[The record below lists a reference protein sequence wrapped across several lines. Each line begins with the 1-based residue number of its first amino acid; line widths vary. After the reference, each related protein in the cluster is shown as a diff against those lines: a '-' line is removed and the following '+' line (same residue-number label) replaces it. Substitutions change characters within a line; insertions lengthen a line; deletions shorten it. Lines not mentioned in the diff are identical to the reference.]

1 MEYLVSYVRHL
12 TIVGQL
18 ELVGVFFAAIYL
30 ILISFKSKWGWLF
43 STMSSLTLIYAVY
56 LSRLYFDV
64 VLHSFF
70 ILTSF
75 YGWYQWSDD
84 QNLPNRGIKKWTLKA
99 HLTAVLICLIISI
112 FMGFVFDSYTQQV
125 SSYMNAFTTVF
136 SMFATFLVAQ
146 KILEN
151 WYYWFVINIVSVFLY
166 YNTEL
171 PLMSFMYLFY
181 IVLSIYGYFNWKK
194 IYANA

>member
-1 MEYLVSYVRHL
+1 MEYFVTYVQQL
-12 TIVGQL
+12 TLIGQL
-18 ELVGVFFAAIYL
+18 ELVGVLFASVYL

-70 ILTSF
+70 IITSL

-84 QNLPNRGIKKWTLKA
+84 QSLPSKGITKWPLKIHGIA
-99 HLTAVLICLIISI
+99 IAICLVISMI
-112 FMGFVFDSYTQQV
+112 MGYAFDRYTQQV

-136 SMFATFLVAQ
+136 SMFATFLVAR

-194 IYANA
+194 IHANP

>member
-1 MEYLVSYVRHL
+1 MDYFVTYVQQL
-12 TIVGQL
+12 TLIGQL
-18 ELVGVFFAAIYL
+18 ELVGVLFASVYL

-70 ILTSF
+70 IITSL

-84 QNLPNRGIKKWTLKA
+84 QSLPSKGIT
-99 HLTAVLICLIISI
+99 ICLVISMI
-112 FMGFVFDSYTQQV
+112 MGYAFDRYTQQV

-136 SMFATFLVAQ
+136 SMFATFLVAR

-194 IYANA
+194 IHANP